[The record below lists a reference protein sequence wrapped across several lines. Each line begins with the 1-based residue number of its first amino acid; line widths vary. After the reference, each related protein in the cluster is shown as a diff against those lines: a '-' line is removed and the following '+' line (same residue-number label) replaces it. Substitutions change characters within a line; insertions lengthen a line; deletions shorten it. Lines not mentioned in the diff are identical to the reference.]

1 MPLVSVGYSP
11 DHAQRIAMCHRPTR
25 AIVDL
30 DAIRHN
36 VGVVRRHVGPRC
48 RIAAVVK
55 ADGYGHGAL
64 EVARA
69 VLDAGST
76 MLCVALPEEGVALR
90 QRFPDAP
97 ILVLGTILPSQAG
110 TVANSGL
117 TQTVDDDAS
126 LSRLDSAAALCGRPA
141 RVHLKIDTGMS
152 RLGVEPEDAVRF
164 MRRAREHRHIEV
176 EGVYSHFATSEEPDQ
191 TFARRQLE
199 RFGATVAEL
208 EQDGFTFEL
217 THMANSAAVL
227 SIPESHLDM
236 VRTGIILYGLRPAP
250 HLGDDLR
257 PAMTVVSQ
265 VTKLRT
271 LPAGTPVS
279 YGATYVTERARRIAT
294 IPMGY
299 ADGYRRGL
307 SNRFHVLIRGQ
318 QAPVVGRVCMDM
330 FMVDVSEVS
339 GVEKGDEALILGK
352 KGSDHLPAEEM
363 AQTLH
368 TIPYEVVTGI
378 TRRVPRTYMN

>member
-1 MPLVSVGYSP
+1 MS
-11 DHAQRIAMCHRPTR
+11 DRPTR

-30 DAIRHN
+30 GAVRHN
-36 VGVVRRHVGPRC
+36 IGVARQHVGPGC

-64 EVARA
+64 QVAQA

-76 MLCVALPEEGVALR
+76 MLCVAFPEEGAALR
-90 QRFPDAP
+90 QRFPDVP
-97 ILVLGTILPSQAG
+97 ILVLGTIIPAQAEA
-110 TVANSGL
+110 VANFGL
-117 TQTVDDDAS
+117 TQTVDDDAI
-126 LSRLDSAAALCGRPA
+126 LPHLDRAAALYGRRA

-152 RLGVEPEDAVRF
+152 RLGVQPEDAVRF
-164 MRRAREHRHIEV
+164 MQRVAGHRHIEV
-176 EGVYSHFATSEEPDQ
+176 EGVYSHFATSDEPEQ

-199 RFGATVAEL
+199 RFGAAVAEL
-208 EQDGFTFEL
+208 EQHGFAFEL

-227 SIPESHLDM
+227 SMPESHLDM
-236 VRTGIILYGLRPAP
+236 VRPGIMVYGLRPAP

-257 PAMTVVSQ
+257 PAMTVVSRI
-265 VTKLRT
+265 TKLKT

-279 YGATYVTERARRIAT
+279 YGATYVTDRARKIAT

-299 ADGYRRGL
+299 ADGYRRDL

-339 GVEKGDEALILGK
+339 AVEKGDEVLILGK
-352 KGSDHLPAEEM
+352 KDSGYLPAEEM
-363 AQTLH
+363 AQTLD
-368 TIPYEVVTGI
+368 TITHEVLTGI
-378 TRRVPRTYMN
+378 GRRVPRTYVN

>member
-1 MPLVSVGYSP
+1 MS
-11 DHAQRIAMCHRPTR
+11 DRPTK

-36 VGVVRRHVGPRC
+36 IRVAREHVGPGC

-64 EVARA
+64 EVAQA

-76 MLCVALPEEGVALR
+76 MLCVAFPEEGVELR
-90 QRFPDAP
+90 QRFPEVP
-97 ILVLGTILPSQAG
+97 ILVLGIIVPSQAE
-110 TVANSGL
+110 TVVNFGL
-117 TQTVDDDAS
+117 TQTVDDDTI
-126 LSRLDSAAALCGRPA
+126 LPHLDRAAALCGHRA

-152 RLGVEPEDAVRF
+152 RLGVQQEDAVRL
-164 MRRAREHRHIEV
+164 MRRAKEHRHIEV
-176 EGVYSHFATSEEPDQ
+176 AGAYSHFATSDDPDQ

-199 RFGATVAEL
+199 RFGAAVSEL
-208 EQDGFTFEL
+208 ERHGFSFDL

-227 SIPESHLDM
+227 SLPESHLDM
-236 VRTGIILYGLRPAP
+236 VRPGIMVYGLRPAP

-257 PAMTVVSQ
+257 PAMTVVSRIM
-265 VTKLRT
+265 KLKT

-279 YGATYVTERARRIAT
+279 YGATYVTDTARKIAT

-299 ADGYRRGL
+299 ADGYRRDL

-318 QAPVVGRVCMDM
+318 EAPVVGRVCMDM
-330 FMVDVSEVS
+330 FMVDVSEIS
-339 GVEKGDEALILGK
+339 GVSKGDEVLILGK
-352 KGSDHLPAEEM
+352 QDSGYLPAEQM
-363 AQTLH
+363 AQTLD
-368 TIPYEVVTGI
+368 TITHEIVTGI
-378 TRRVPRTYMN
+378 GRRVPRTYIN